1 MEMAYLVVRIRGTV
15 NIPYWANNTL
25 DNLNLDKRFR
35 ATVIPEN
42 PESLGMLRKVKEMVA
57 WTSADATIIKELLEK
72 RGKKTGFKPITN
84 SDLPEGYNTIEELA
98 SAIAD
103 NKITLS
109 KIRSIKPW
117 FALNSPR
124 GGFKR
129 KTKTQY
135 SQNGILGED
144 KGLTDIV
151 KRML

>member
-1 MEMAYLVVRIRGTV
+1 MAYLVVRIRGTV
-15 NIPYWANNTL
+15 NIPYWADNTL

-135 SQNGILGED
+135 SQDGIIGED
-144 KGLTDIV
+144 KGLADIV

>member
-1 MEMAYLVVRIRGTV
+1 MAYLVVRIRGTV
-15 NIPYWANNTL
+15 NIPYWADTTL

-135 SQNGILGED
+135 SQDGILGED
-144 KGLTDIV
+144 KGLADIV

>member
-1 MEMAYLVVRIRGTV
+1 MAYLVVRIRGTV

-25 DNLNLDKRFR
+25 NNLNLDKRFR
-35 ATVIPEN
+35 ETVIPET
-42 PESLGMLRKVKEMVA
+42 PQSLGMLRKVKDIVA
-57 WTSADATIIKELLEK
+57 WTSADAVIIKELLEK
-72 RGKKTGFKPITN
+72 RGKRTGFKPITN
-84 SDLPEGYNTIEELA
+84 SDLPEGYNSIEELA

-103 NKITLS
+103 DKLSLS

-135 SQNGILGED
+135 SQEGVLGED
-144 KGLTDIV
+144 KDLTDIV

>member
-1 MEMAYLVVRIRGTV
+1 MAYLVVRIRGTV

-35 ATVIPEN
+35 ATVIPETAQ
-42 PESLGMLRKVKEMVA
+42 SLGMLRKVKDIVA
-57 WTSADATIIKELLEK
+57 WTSADAVIIKELLEK
-72 RGKKTGFKPITN
+72 RGKRTGFKPITN
-84 SDLPEGYNTIEELA
+84 SDLPEGYNSIEELA

-103 NKITLS
+103 DKLSLS

-135 SQNGILGED
+135 SQEGVLGED
-144 KGLTDIV
+144 KDLTDIV

>member
-1 MEMAYLVVRIRGTV
+1 MAYLVVRIRGTV

-57 WTSADATIIKELLEK
+57 WTSADTTIIKELLEK

-103 NKITLS
+103 NKIALS

-135 SQNGILGED
+135 SQDGILGED

>member
-1 MEMAYLVVRIRGTV
+1 MAYLVVRIRGTV
-15 NIPYWANNTL
+15 NIPYWADNTL

-135 SQNGILGED
+135 SQDGILGED
-144 KGLTDIV
+144 KGLADIV

>member
-1 MEMAYLVVRIRGTV
+1 
-15 NIPYWANNTL
+15 L

-57 WTSADATIIKELLEK
+57 WTSADAPIIKELLEK
-72 RGKKTGFKPITN
+72 RGKKIGFKPITN

-135 SQNGILGED
+135 SQDGILGED
-144 KGLTDIV
+144 KGLADIV

>member
-1 MEMAYLVVRIRGTV
+1 MAYLVVRIRGTV

-72 RGKKTGFKPITN
+72 RGRKTGFKPITN
-84 SDLPEGYNTIEELA
+84 SDLPEGYKTIEELA

-135 SQNGILGED
+135 SQDGILGED

>member
-1 MEMAYLVVRIRGTV
+1 MAYLVVRIRGTV
-15 NIPYWANNTL
+15 NIPHWANNTL

-57 WTSADATIIKELLEK
+57 WTSADSTIIKELLEK

-98 SAIAD
+98 YAIAN

-129 KTKTQY
+129 KSKTQY
-135 SQNGILGED
+135 SQDGILGEH
-144 KGLTDIV
+144 KGLSDIV

>member
-1 MEMAYLVVRIRGTV
+1 MAYLVVRIRGTV
-15 NIPYWANNTL
+15 NIPYWADTTL

-35 ATVIPEN
+35 ATIIPEN

-135 SQNGILGED
+135 SQDGILGED
-144 KGLTDIV
+144 KGLADIV

>member
-1 MEMAYLVVRIRGTV
+1 MAYLVVRIRGTV
-15 NIPYWANNTL
+15 NIPHWANNTL
-25 DNLNLDKRFR
+25 DNLNLGKRFR
-35 ATVIPEN
+35 ATLIPEN
-42 PESLGMLRKVKEMVA
+42 QESLGMLRKVKEMVA

-103 NKITLS
+103 NKIALS

-135 SQNGILGED
+135 SQDGILGED

>member
-1 MEMAYLVVRIRGTV
+1 MAYLVVRIRGTV

-84 SDLPEGYNTIEELA
+84 SDLPKGYNTIEELA

>member
-1 MEMAYLVVRIRGTV
+1 MAYLVVRIRGTV
-15 NIPYWANNTL
+15 NIPHWANNTL

-84 SDLPEGYNTIEELA
+84 SDLPEGYNTMEELA

-103 NKITLS
+103 NRITLS

-135 SQNGILGED
+135 SQDGILGEH
-144 KGLTDIV
+144 KGLSDIV

>member
-1 MEMAYLVVRIRGTV
+1 MAYLVVRIRGTV

-57 WTSADATIIKELLEK
+57 WTSADVTIIKELLEK

-84 SDLPEGYNTIEELA
+84 SDLPEGYKTIEELA

-135 SQNGILGED
+135 SQDGILGED

>member
-1 MEMAYLVVRIRGTV
+1 MAYLVVRIRGTV

-72 RGKKTGFKPITN
+72 RGRKTGFKPITN
-84 SDLPEGYNTIEELA
+84 SDLPEGYKTIEELA

-103 NKITLS
+103 NKMTLS

-129 KTKTQY
+129 KPRHSTHKMAY
-135 SQNGILGED
+135 L
-144 KGLTDIV
+144 V
-151 KRML
+151 KIKA

>member
-1 MEMAYLVVRIRGTV
+1 MAYLVVRIRGTV
-15 NIPYWANNTL
+15 NIPHWANNTL

-35 ATVIPEN
+35 ASVIPEN

-72 RGKKTGFKPITN
+72 RGKKTGFKSITN

-103 NKITLS
+103 NKIALS

-135 SQNGILGED
+135 SQDGILGED

>member
-1 MEMAYLVVRIRGTV
+1 MAYLVVRIRGTV

-84 SDLPEGYNTIEELA
+84 SDLPEGYKTIEELA

-103 NKITLS
+103 NKMTLS

-135 SQNGILGED
+135 SQDGILGED

-151 KRML
+151 KRMI

>member
-1 MEMAYLVVRIRGTV
+1 MAYLVVRIRGTV

-42 PESLGMLRKVKEMVA
+42 PESLGMLRKVKEIVA

-103 NKITLS
+103 NKMTLS

-135 SQNGILGED
+135 SQDGILGED

>member
-1 MEMAYLVVRIRGTV
+1 MAYLVVRIRGTV
-15 NIPYWANNTL
+15 NIPHWANNTL

-42 PESLGMLRKVKEMVA
+42 QESLGMLRKVKEMVA

-103 NKITLS
+103 NKIALS

-135 SQNGILGED
+135 SQDGILGED

>member
-1 MEMAYLVVRIRGTV
+1 MAYLVVRIRGTV

-42 PESLGMLRKVKEMVA
+42 PQSLGMLRKVKDMVA
-57 WTSADATIIKELLEK
+57 WTSADAAIIKELLEK
-72 RGKKTGFKPITN
+72 RGKRTGFKPITN

-103 NKITLS
+103 DKLILS
-109 KIRSIKPW
+109 KLGSIKPW

-129 KTKTQY
+129 KTTTQY
-135 SQNGILGED
+135 SQEGVLGED
-144 KGLTDIV
+144 KGLADIV

>member
-1 MEMAYLVVRIRGTV
+1 MAYLVVRIRGTV
-15 NIPYWANNTL
+15 NIPYWASTTL

-35 ATVIPEN
+35 ATIIPEN
-42 PESLGMLRKVKEMVA
+42 PQSLGMLRKVKDMVA
-57 WTSADATIIKELLEK
+57 WTSADAAIVKQLLEK
-72 RGKKTGFKPITN
+72 RGKRTGFKPMTN

-98 SAIAD
+98 YAIAD
-103 NKITLS
+103 DKISLS
-109 KIRSIKPW
+109 KLGSIKPW

-129 KTKTQY
+129 KIKTQY
-135 SQNGILGED
+135 SQEGVLGED

>member
-1 MEMAYLVVRIRGTV
+1 MAYLVVRIRGTV
-15 NIPYWANNTL
+15 NIPYWADNTL

-84 SDLPEGYNTIEELA
+84 SDLA

-135 SQNGILGED
+135 SQDGILGED
-144 KGLTDIV
+144 KGLADIV

>member
-1 MEMAYLVVRIRGTV
+1 MAYLVVRIRGTV
-15 NIPYWANNTL
+15 NIPHWANNTL

-72 RGKKTGFKPITN
+72 RGKKTGFKSITN

-103 NKITLS
+103 NKIALS

-135 SQNGILGED
+135 SQDGILGED
-144 KGLTDIV
+144 NGLADIV

>member
-1 MEMAYLVVRIRGTV
+1 MAYLVVRIRGTV
-15 NIPYWANNTL
+15 NIPHWANNTL
-25 DNLNLDKRFR
+25 DNLNLGKRFR
-35 ATVIPEN
+35 ATLIPEN
-42 PESLGMLRKVKEMVA
+42 QESLGMLRKVKEMVA

-84 SDLPEGYNTIEELA
+84 SDLPKEYNTIEELA
-98 SAIAD
+98 YAIAD
-103 NKITLS
+103 NKIALS

-135 SQNGILGED
+135 SQDGILGED

>member
-1 MEMAYLVVRIRGTV
+1 MAYLVVRIRGTV

-72 RGKKTGFKPITN
+72 RGKKTGFKSITN

-103 NKITLS
+103 NKIALS

-135 SQNGILGED
+135 SQDGILGED
-144 KGLTDIV
+144 KGLPDIV

>member
-1 MEMAYLVVRIRGTV
+1 MAYLVVRIRGTV
-15 NIPYWANNTL
+15 NIPHWANNTL

-84 SDLPEGYNTIEELA
+84 SDLPEGYKTIEELA

-135 SQNGILGED
+135 SQDGILGED

>member
-1 MEMAYLVVRIRGTV
+1 MAYLVVRIRGTV

-84 SDLPEGYNTIEELA
+84 SDLPEGYKTIEELA

-135 SQNGILGED
+135 SQDGILGED

>member
-1 MEMAYLVVRIRGTV
+1 MAYLVVRIRGTV
-15 NIPYWANNTL
+15 NIPHWANNTL

-57 WTSADATIIKELLEK
+57 WTSADETIIKELLEK

-103 NKITLS
+103 NKIALS

-135 SQNGILGED
+135 SQDGILGED

>member
-1 MEMAYLVVRIRGTV
+1 MAYLVVRIRGTV

-42 PESLGMLRKVKEMVA
+42 PESLGMLRKVKEIVA

-84 SDLPEGYNTIEELA
+84 SDLPEGYKTIEELA

-135 SQNGILGED
+135 SQDGILGED

>member
-1 MEMAYLVVRIRGTV
+1 MAYLVVRIRGTV

-42 PESLGMLRKVKEMVA
+42 PQSLGMLRKVKELVA
-57 WTSADATIIKELLEK
+57 WTSADAAIIKELLEK
-72 RGKKTGFKPITN
+72 RGKRTGFKPITN
-84 SDLPEGYNTIEELA
+84 SDLPEGYKTIEELA

-103 NKITLS
+103 DKLTLS
-109 KIRSIKPW
+109 KLGSIKPW

-135 SQNGILGED
+135 SQDGILGED
-144 KGLTDIV
+144 KGLADIV

>member
-1 MEMAYLVVRIRGTV
+1 MAYLVVRIRGTV
-15 NIPYWANNTL
+15 NIPHWADNTL

-72 RGKKTGFKPITN
+72 RGKKTGFKSITN

-103 NKITLS
+103 NKIALS

-135 SQNGILGED
+135 SQDGILGED

>member
-1 MEMAYLVVRIRGTV
+1 MAYLVVRIRGTV
-15 NIPYWANNTL
+15 NIPHWANNTL

-57 WTSADATIIKELLEK
+57 WTSADSTIIKELLEK

-103 NKITLS
+103 NRITLS

-135 SQNGILGED
+135 SQDGILGED

>member
-1 MEMAYLVVRIRGTV
+1 MAYLVVRIRGTV
-15 NIPYWANNTL
+15 NIPHWANNTL

-35 ATVIPEN
+35 ATIIPEN

-103 NKITLS
+103 NKIALS
-109 KIRSIKPW
+109 KIRSITPW
-117 FALNSPR
+117 FALNPPR

-135 SQNGILGED
+135 SQDGILGED

>member
-1 MEMAYLVVRIRGTV
+1 MAYLVVRIRGTV
-15 NIPYWANNTL
+15 NIPHWANNTL

-84 SDLPEGYNTIEELA
+84 SDLPEGYKTIEELA

-135 SQNGILGED
+135 SQDGILGEH
-144 KGLTDIV
+144 KGLADIV

>member
-1 MEMAYLVVRIRGTV
+1 MAYLVVRIRGTV
-15 NIPYWANNTL
+15 NIPHWANNTL

-57 WTSADATIIKELLEK
+57 WTSADSTIIKELLEK

-84 SDLPEGYNTIEELA
+84 SDLPEGYNTMEELA

-103 NKITLS
+103 NRITLS

-135 SQNGILGED
+135 SQDGMLGED

>member
-1 MEMAYLVVRIRGTV
+1 MAYLVVRIRGTV
-15 NIPYWANNTL
+15 NIPHWANNTL